1 MKINKIKYPNSFL
14 LPMAETL
21 LKDLLEDF
29 DKTFPNPIGRDTLLE
44 KHSPTLIESALGSGI
59 LNYEIN
65 NPLML
70 HLSNHGINLLIQI
83 RVKKSIDNLD
93 KSIQDF
99 NKSST
104 LLNNRLLKLTIA
116 IVILTIIYTI
126 LTAFTTYKLFK

>member
-1 MKINKIKYPNSFL
+1 
-14 LPMAETL
+14 MAETL

-29 DKTFPNPIGRDTLLE
+29 DKTFPNPIDRDILLE
-44 KHSPTLIESALGSGI
+44 KHSRTLIESALGSGI

-65 NPLML
+65 NPSIL
-70 HLSNHGINLLIQI
+70 HLNNHGINLLIQM

-104 LLNNRLLKLTIA
+104 QLNHRLLKLTIA
-116 IVILTIIYTI
+116 IVILTIVYTI
-126 LTAFTTYKLFK
+126 LTAIMTYRIFQ